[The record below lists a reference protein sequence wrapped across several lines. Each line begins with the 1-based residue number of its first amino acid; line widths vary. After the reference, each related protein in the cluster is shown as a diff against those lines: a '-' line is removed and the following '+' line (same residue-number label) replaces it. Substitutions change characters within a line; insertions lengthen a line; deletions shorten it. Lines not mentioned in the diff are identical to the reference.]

1 MKNFICTSEGFVK
14 SAGFS
19 EAKQDFV
26 IVYTEKV
33 RDAQKFNT
41 QAASK
46 FMERHNIKGF
56 VWKPYEQEAI
66 RNMYEVKKLRMA
78 WKEEKD
84 KVIEEW
90 QPVKAF
96 MASESDINFLTSKKL
111 NSEDMMTF
119 DEAKAEALR
128 LNLEM
133 MDELKHKISELADAR
148 DPSKDIESSPT
159 FGRNRPN

>member
-1 MKNFICTSEGFVK
+1 MKNYICTAKGFVQGK
-14 SAGFS
+14 RFDPDSLKT
-19 EAKQDFV
+19 EV
-26 IVYTEKV
+26 LYTDKV
-33 RDAQKFNT
+33 RYAQAFKT
-41 QAASK
+41 AGATK
-46 FMERHNIKGF
+46 FMENHDIEGF
-56 VWKPYEQEAI
+56 IWKPYEQEAI
-66 RNMYEVKKLRMA
+66 LDMYEVKKIRMA
-78 WKEEKD
+78 WKEKKD
-84 KVIEEW
+84 EVIEEW

-111 NSEDMMTF
+111 NSEGMMTF